1 MVEDD
6 FLKLRPRLLGL
17 AYRMLGSVADSED
30 IVQDAWL
37 RFAKS
42 TTSEVEF
49 PITYFTKIVTRLC
62 LDELKSARHKRE
74 QYIGTWLPEP
84 VDIKNEFA
92 IKAVEDDI
100 DISFALML
108 TLEQLTPLERAAYL
122 LHDLFDFSFDE
133 IAEVLERT
141 AASCRK
147 LASRARQHLAK
158 REKRFEPTENT
169 FETLMQ
175 AFLMASKNGDLTPLQ
190 NLLAEDI
197 KYYADGGGKALAA
210 LNVISGAKSVAKML
224 NGLAKKHNLLDGKI
238 MPSLIN
244 GQAAL
249 MFLNEDNI
257 MQPISID
264 LNENGQIASIYTVR
278 NPDKLSRFGV

>member
-1 MVEDD
+1 MVEND

-42 TTSEVEF
+42 TTNEVEF
-49 PITYFTKIVTRLC
+49 PTTYFTKIVTRLC
-62 LDELKSARHKRE
+62 LDELKSVRHKRE

-92 IKAVEDDI
+92 IRAVEDDI
-100 DISFALML
+100 DISYALML

-122 LHDLFDFSFDE
+122 LHDLFDLSFDE

-141 AASCRK
+141 APSCRK

-169 FETLMQ
+169 FERLMQ
-175 AFLMASKNGDLTPLQ
+175 AFLIASKNGDLAPLQ
-190 NLLAEDI
+190 NLLADDI

-210 LNVISGAKSVAKML
+210 LNIIQGAKSVAKML
-224 NGLAKKHNLLDGKI
+224 NGLAKKHNLLGGKI
-238 MPSLIN
+238 MPALIN

-264 LNENGQIASIYTVR
+264 LNEDGQIAAIYTVR
-278 NPDKLSRFGV
+278 NPDKLTRLGV